1 MAPTDS
7 SEADQSTGTDPITV
21 SLDDREVAVDVP
33 EDATPSE
40 AAAIVSIVGAHL
52 SDRQRAA
59 AAQASESVEYVETWT
74 FTDRMWSLG
83 KRRIPRNVEK
93 GQEWNAAGRSFPR

>member
-7 SEADQSTGTDPITV
+7 SEGDQPAGTDPITV
-21 SLDDREVAVDVP
+21 SLDDREVTVDVP
-33 EDATPSE
+33 EDATASE

-74 FTDRMWSLG
+74 FTDRMRSLG
-83 KRRIPRNVEK
+83 KRRLPRNVEK
-93 GQEWNAAGRSFPR
+93 GQEWKAAGRSFSR